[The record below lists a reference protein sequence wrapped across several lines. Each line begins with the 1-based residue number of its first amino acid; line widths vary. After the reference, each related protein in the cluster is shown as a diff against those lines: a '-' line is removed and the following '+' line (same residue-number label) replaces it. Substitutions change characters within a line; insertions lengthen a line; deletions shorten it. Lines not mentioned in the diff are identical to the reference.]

1 MDRTKEEMIGIGII
15 GAGNFSSRHIEAI
28 QKIPSLELK
37 AICRRDAAALSLLTD
52 KYKLKGVTDYRE
64 LLSDPGIDAVLI
76 ATPHHLH
83 TTIALEAA
91 AAGKHI
97 LLEKPMA
104 STYSDCKAIHE
115 ASVKSDIKLMI
126 GQVAQFSPSFIAAK
140 TAIASGEI
148 GEIHMVK
155 ATSISFWKHGDRKD
169 WHLKKTSGGG
179 YLLTVA
185 IHQLDALC
193 ALIPSDVSSVTAS
206 MTNAFHEDEV
216 DDGGVIV
223 LDFKKGQK
231 ASLHYSGFKNG
242 VNDICIDFNGSTGS
256 LKMDNTKG
264 VFLGKDQDYDLL
276 PNSYSEDWMNE
287 ALVNQW
293 EEFSKAIME
302 DREPFASGK
311 HTLKVMEVLFAAFDA
326 AATGVPIRL
335 H

>member
-1 MDRTKEEMIGIGII
+1 MDRIKEKMIAIGII

-28 QKIPSLELK
+28 QKIPSLDLK
-37 AICRRDAAALSLLTD
+37 AICRRDAASLSILTD
-52 KYKLKGVTDYRE
+52 KYNLKGATDYRE
-64 LLSDPGIDAVLI
+64 LILNSEIDAVLI

-83 TTIALEAA
+83 TAIALEAA

-104 STYSDCKAIHE
+104 STYSDCKAIYE
-115 ASVKSDIKLMI
+115 ACIKSGVRLMI

-140 TAIASGEI
+140 TCIASGEI
-148 GEIHMVK
+148 GEIYMVK

-169 WHLKKTSGGG
+169 WHLKKASGGG

-193 ALIPSDVSSVTAS
+193 ALIPSDVSCVYAS

-216 DDGGVIV
+216 DDGGVIL
-223 LDFKKGQK
+223 LDFKNGQK

-242 VNDICIDFNGSTGS
+242 VNDICLDFNGNMGS
-256 LKMDNTKG
+256 LKIDNSKG
-264 VFLGKDQDYDLL
+264 TFLGKDQNYHLF
-276 PNSYSEDWMNE
+276 PTSFSKDWMNE

-293 EEFSKAIME
+293 EEFANAIME
-302 DREPFASGK
+302 NREPIASGRQ
-311 HTLKVMEVLFAAFDA
+311 TLKVMEVLFAAFDSA
-326 AATGVPIRL
+326 SRGEPIRL
-335 H
+335 Y